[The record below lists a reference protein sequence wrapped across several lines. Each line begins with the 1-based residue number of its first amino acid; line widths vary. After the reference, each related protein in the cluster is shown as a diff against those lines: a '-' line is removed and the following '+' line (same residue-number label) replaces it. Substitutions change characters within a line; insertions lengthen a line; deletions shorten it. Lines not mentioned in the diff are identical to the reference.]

1 VSSRLGCSRLCRGL
15 GGGGRA
21 RRRGRRGGRRGS
33 VGGLVGEMGG
43 EREGEW
49 GKGEGNGGM
58 YVVDVG

>member
-1 VSSRLGCSRLCRGL
+1 M
-15 GGGGRA
+15 
-21 RRRGRRGGRRGS
+21 
-33 VGGLVGEMGG
+33 GGLVGEMGG